1 MEHVPPKT
9 QVLREKLGKGVGIKW
24 GEGVGIN
31 PIGEGGSGGLRQLT
45 LCSVQ
50 GAEDLLQN
58 KRERLVHAV
67 PGRARRRQNTE
78 NDCAGQ
84 GVAGPTGP
92 GEMRWAPLWTTRARK
107 MRMSEKGEGRLSDE
121 SRPRGDI
128 IPAETLIH
136 NGTAGDNG
144 TAGGTLHQSSPH
156 AWFRN
161 QACENQFA

>member
-78 NDCAGQ
+78 KIA
-84 GVAGPTGP
+84 
-92 GEMRWAPLWTTRARK
+92 
-107 MRMSEKGEGRLSDE
+107 DE
-121 SRPRGDI
+121 NNVMIKPFHNIVIISSHLFESNVNRCSMAIPNLQRSVGANRRSGKHRHNIFVRERNFGDD
-128 IPAETLIH
+128 PCV
-136 NGTAGDNG
+136 
-144 TAGGTLHQSSPH
+144 
-156 AWFRN
+156 R
-161 QACENQFA
+161 